1 MLGRPLICSA
11 PPFRWCCPAWM
22 ATTATTLGIALLST
36 PPAPAAPINAPI
48 RTQVRTADA
57 ETGLR
62 PLELRQGP
70 LVAVLQHERRRDPD
84 GLVALQPIVVVR
96 LDGREVGRLKGAVK
110 IGSDRPMALLQLVE
124 LDPANP
130 WPEVLLSSFSGGAHC
145 CNDTRVLTSDAS
157 GSRWHVVALGP
168 FNGVVRA
175 ATDPLGSGRWV
186 VVDLDNRFLYEFS
199 SYAGSRPPLR
209 IWQLSGQRFED
220 VSHQSVFA
228 PLHRRV
234 LEEMAPW
241 FDQPRDGGEANG
253 FLAGYVATK
262 ALVGEF
268 ADGWRRMLGRYDRSS
283 DLGLRQCA
291 AGLGSDGRCRGAD
304 VEYASYPEA
313 LRAFLLRTGYLSP
326 GGRGLGEAPAP

>member
-1 MLGRPLICSA
+1 
-11 PPFRWCCPAWM
+11 M
-22 ATTATTLGIALLST
+22 ATTATALGFALLST
-36 PPAPAAPINAPI
+36 PPAPAAPIDASM
-48 RTQVRTADA
+48 RSQLLTADG

-62 PLELRQGP
+62 PLELRQGS

-110 IGSDRPMALLQLVE
+110 VGSDRPMALLQLAE

-130 WPEVLLSSFSGGAHC
+130 WPEVLLSSFTGGAHC
-145 CNDTRVLTSDAS
+145 CNDTRVLTSDAT
-157 GSRWHVVALGP
+157 GDRWHAVALGP

-186 VVDLDNRFLYEFS
+186 VVDFDNRFLYEFS

-220 VSHQSVFA
+220 VTHQSVFN
-228 PLHRRV
+228 PLHRRA

-241 FDQPRDGGEANG
+241 FDQARDGGEANG

-268 ADGWRRMLGRYDRSS
+268 ADGWRRMLGRYNRSS

-291 AGLGSDGRCRGAD
+291 AGLGRDGRCQGKD
-304 VEYASYPEA
+304 VDYATYPEA
-313 LRAFLLRTGYLSP
+313 LRAFLLRTGYLPP
-326 GGRGLGEAPAP
+326 GGPGRRGASAP